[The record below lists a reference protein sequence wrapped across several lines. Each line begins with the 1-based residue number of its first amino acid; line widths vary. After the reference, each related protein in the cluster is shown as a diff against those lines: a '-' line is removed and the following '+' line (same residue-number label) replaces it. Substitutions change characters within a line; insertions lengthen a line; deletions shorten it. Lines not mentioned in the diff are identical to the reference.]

1 MKTVSETNSTACR
14 YEILIRRT
22 NHEKKYAIL
31 CNKVGFI
38 REVAAM
44 NKRVTA
50 SDWVGN
56 KITMKQLITWYKTA

>member
-1 MKTVSETNSTACR
+1 MKINMQYCVTKWV
-14 YEILIRRT
+14 
-22 NHEKKYAIL
+22 
-31 CNKVGFI
+31 I

-56 KITMKQLITWYKTA
+56 KITMKQLITWYKAA